1 MTMIINHPESKRIAA
16 VVASSALLVAAIVIA
31 ASLTQETW
39 KYYFLSN
46 ALAHQR
52 RLAAGSAVGDQL
64 PGIFPLRWPQS
75 YLGFGCAII
84 GLMLAAGGGIGGG
97 GILVPV
103 YTLVLQFPVKYAIPL
118 SAVTVFGGAIANNV
132 LNVQKFHPNHP
143 NRPAIDWDLMLL
155 LVPATIAG
163 ALIGAVIEKMLPE
176 ILLLVLMLLLLTV
189 TARETLTKA
198 MKMYREEE
206 KKLAQRGGNI
216 SSSSSSNNNNNGS
229 ATESTPLF
237 NKQPEAAGGGDVE
250 TQSNGNVDFER
261 QAIKAQCIHDALKLV
276 SLFAVV
282 AFIDILHQTP
292 ANDGG
297 GGGGG
302 GSSLI
307 GQFSCGSTCYWIS
320 ETLLFL
326 CILLFTL
333 VVRAGIL
340 KRQESG
346 GPILSDITWNERNTT
361 IYPLLSTLAGLA
373 AGMFGI
379 GGGMV
384 TAPLMLALGVHPQV
398 SSATSA
404 CMILFTSSTSALCF
418 LIFGYLKSDYAIFC
432 LVLGF
437 VSTLIGQTAMS
448 ALLGKTGRSSY
459 IAFCI
464 GGVIAISAVAMGV
477 QSALA
482 IFQL

>member
-1 MTMIINHPESKRIAA
+1 MNYSESRRIAG
-16 VVASSALLVAAIVIA
+16 VVASSALLVAAFVAIIF
-31 ASLTQETW
+31 LTQETRND
-39 KYYFLSN
+39 YLLPSSR
-46 ALAHQR
+46 ALAG
-52 RLAAGSAVGDQL
+52 LAGVDAEL

-75 YLGFGCAII
+75 YLGFGCAIL

-132 LNVQKFHPNHP
+132 LNVQKYHPNHP

-176 ILLLVLMLLLLTV
+176 ILLLVLMLMLLTV

-198 MKMYREEE
+198 VKMYRDEE
-206 KKLAQRGGNI
+206 KKLLAKGEGGNK
-216 SSSSSSNNNNNGS
+216 NGS
-229 ATESTPLF
+229 VTESTPLF
-237 NKQPEAAGGGDVE
+237 NKQQPGNDEEAA
-250 TQSNGNVDFER
+250 NNLDFER
-261 QAIKAQCIHDALKLV
+261 QAIKTQCINDALKLV

-282 AFIDILHQTP
+282 AIIDLLHQTP
-292 ANDGG
+292 ANGG
-297 GGGGG
+297 Q
-302 GSSLI
+302 GSQL
-307 GQFSCGSTCYWIS
+307 SCGITCYWVS
-320 ETLLFL
+320 EGLLFL
-326 CILLFTL
+326 CILIFTL

-346 GPILSDITWNERNTT
+346 GPIISDINWNERNTT

-418 LIFGYLKSDYAIFC
+418 LIFGYLKSDYAVFC
-432 LVLGF
+432 LVIGF
-437 VSTLIGQTAMS
+437 VSTIIGQTVMS

>member
-1 MTMIINHPESKRIAA
+1 MTMTMNHPESKRITA
-16 VVASSALLVAAIVIA
+16 VVASSALFVAAIVIA
-31 ASLTQETW
+31 TSLTQETW
-39 KYYFLSN
+39 KYYLSN
-46 ALAHQR
+46 ALADRR
-52 RLAAGSAVGDQL
+52 RLAGAVGDQL

-75 YLGFGCAII
+75 YLGFGCAIL

-103 YTLVLQFPVKYAIPL
+103 YTLVLHFPVKYAIPL

-163 ALIGAVIEKMLPE
+163 ALVGAVIEKMLPE

-206 KKLAQRGGNI
+206 KKLAQGGGN
-216 SSSSSSNNNNNGS
+216 SSSNNNNNKNGS
-229 ATESTPLF
+229 VTESTPLF
-237 NKQPEAAGGGDVE
+237 DKLPAVGGDVE
-250 TQSNGNVDFER
+250 TQSNGTNIDFER
-261 QAIKAQCIHDALKLV
+261 QAIKAQCINDALKLV

-297 GGGGG
+297 SGEGG
-302 GSSLI
+302 SLI
-307 GQFSCGSTCYWIS
+307 GQFSCGTTCYWVS
-320 ETLLFL
+320 EALLFL
-326 CILLFTL
+326 GILLFTL
-333 VVRAGIL
+333 IVRAGIL

-346 GPILSDITWNERNTT
+346 GPILSDIHWNERNTT

-432 LVLGF
+432 LVIGF
-437 VSTLIGQTAMS
+437 ISTLIGQTVMS

-459 IAFCI
+459 ITFCI

-482 IFQL
+482 IFQFQL